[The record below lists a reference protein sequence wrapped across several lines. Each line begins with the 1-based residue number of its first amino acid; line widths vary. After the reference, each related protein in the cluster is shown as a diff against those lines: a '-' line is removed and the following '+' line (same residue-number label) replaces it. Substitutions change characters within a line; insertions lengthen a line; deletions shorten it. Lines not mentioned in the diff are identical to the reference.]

1 MTQFPV
7 PTRDDVTPEN
17 QATFD
22 ALKSKLGMVPNLY
35 ATFAHSDTALSTY
48 LSLQNAKTSLN
59 PKAKEVVNLVTSQV
73 NGCAY
78 CLAAHTMLGGMVGFS
93 AEEILEI
100 RSGRAAF
107 DPKLDALAQFTHAV
121 ASERGHVGE
130 AAIDAFLAAGWDRA
144 ALVDAIVLIG
154 DKTIS
159 NYLHSATDVPVD
171 FPAAPDLPQRIA
183 AE

>member
-1 MTQFPV
+1 MTKFPI

-35 ATFAHSDTALSTY
+35 ATFAHSDTALGTY
-48 LSLQNAKTSLN
+48 LTLQNAKTSLG

-78 CLAAHTMLGGMVGFS
+78 CLAAHTALGGMVGFS
-93 AEEILEI
+93 GDEILEI
-100 RSGRAAF
+100 RAGAASF
-107 DPKLDALAQFTHAV
+107 DAKLDGLARFTKAV

-130 AAIDAFLAAGWDRA
+130 AAVAAFLDAGWSRA
-144 ALVDAIVLIG
+144 ELVDVIVLIG

-159 NYLHSATDVPVD
+159 NYLHAATDVPVD
-171 FPAAPDLPQRIA
+171 FPAAPELSTGVA

>member
-7 PTRDDVTPEN
+7 PTRDDVAAEN

-35 ATFAHSDTALSTY
+35 ATFAHSDTALNTY

-93 AEEILEI
+93 ADEILEI
-100 RSGRAAF
+100 RAGRATF
-107 DPKLDALAQFTHAV
+107 DPKLDALAQFTQAV

-130 AAIDAFLAAGWDRA
+130 AVVDAFLAAGWDRA
-144 ALVDAIVLIG
+144 ALVDTIVLIG

-171 FPAAPDLPQRIA
+171 FPAAPELPQRFA